1 MTRPHA
7 LLAMSPT
14 LPAQLFTPELRDRL
28 TAVLDLD
35 ATSVVQDWSALAD
48 EELART
54 AVIVTGWGAP
64 PLTGDVL
71 RRMPALRAVVHTA
84 GSVRGLIP
92 AEAITDRDLLVT
104 SAAGENAVPVAEY
117 TLAQIILARKS
128 ARRREERL
136 RTSRGQDR
144 SWDPARDGNHGATI
158 GLIGA
163 SRIGRRVAEL
173 LRPLDLGVLISDP
186 YASAEDIEALGA
198 QKVELPELFDR
209 CDVISVHAPDLPS
222 TRGLVSADLLARMRD
237 GATLINTAR
246 PALVDHD
253 ALRAEVLA
261 GRLDAVLD
269 VNENLGPDDPLW
281 DAPNVILTPHIA
293 GSLGNELHRMATAA
307 VVEAERWVQG
317 LPPLAPVDPATFHIT
332 A

>member
-7 LLAMSPT
+7 LLAMSPE

-28 TAVLDLD
+28 TAALDLD
-35 ATSVVQDWSALAD
+35 PAQIVQDWSALED

-54 AVIVTGWGAP
+54 AVVVTGWGAP
-64 PLTGDVL
+64 PLTADVL
-71 RRMPALRAVVHTA
+71 HRMPVLRAVLHTA
-84 GSVRGLIP
+84 GSVRGLVP
-92 AEAITDRDLLVT
+92 EGALTDRDLLVT

-117 TLAQIILARKS
+117 TLAQIILAGKS
-128 ARRREERL
+128 ARRREDLL
-136 RTSRGQDR
+136 RASRGRDR
-144 SWDPARDGNHGATI
+144 SWDPTHDGNHGATI

-173 LRPLDLGVLISDP
+173 LRPLDLHVLISDP
-186 YASAEDIEALGA
+186 YASPEDMESLGA
-198 QKVELPELFDR
+198 RKVELPELFDR
-209 CDVISVHAPDLPS
+209 CDVVSVHAPDLPS
-222 TRGLVSADLLARMRD
+222 TQGLVSAELLARMRD

-269 VNENLGPDDPLW
+269 VNENLDPGDPLW
-281 DAPNVILTPHIA
+281 DAPNAILTPHIA
-293 GSLGNELHRMATAA
+293 GSLGNELQRMAEAA

-317 LPPLAPVDPATFHIT
+317 QPALAPVDPSTFHIT

>member
-128 ARRREERL
+128 ARRREHRL

-144 SWDPARDGNHGATI
+144 SWDPAHDGNHGATI

-173 LRPLDLGVLISDP
+173 LRPLDLDVLISDP
-186 YASAEDIEALGA
+186 YASAEDIEELGA

-209 CDVISVHAPDLPS
+209 CDVVSVHAPDLPS
-222 TRGLVSADLLARMRD
+222 TQGLVSADLLARMRG
-237 GATLINTAR
+237 GATFINTAR